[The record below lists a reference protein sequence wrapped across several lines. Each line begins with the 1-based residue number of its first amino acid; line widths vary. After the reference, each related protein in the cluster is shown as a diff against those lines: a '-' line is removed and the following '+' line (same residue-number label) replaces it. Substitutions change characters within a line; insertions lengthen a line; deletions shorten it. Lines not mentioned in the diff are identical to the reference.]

1 MTEYEMASLWV
12 DTFGLVQMT
21 TSLFFTALS
30 AFMVAS
36 FVAAHRLTPTMTAI
50 AIGLFLLFSAVVLF
64 ALSRQLLAF
73 QGLVLEMQR
82 VADASNGL
90 AWHAVARTPAPILSV
105 ALTVAISVYAL
116 ATVAAVYFF
125 FHCRTVNRR
134 AEASELLPSG

>member
-12 DTFGLVQMT
+12 DTFGLVQIT

-36 FVAAHRLTPTMTAI
+36 FVAAHRLTATMTAV
-50 AIGLFLLFSAVVLF
+50 AMGLFVLFNAVVLF

-90 AWHAVARTPAPILSV
+90 AWHVVARTPAPVLSL
-105 ALTVAISVYAL
+105 ALTATIWVYVL
-116 ATVAAVYFF
+116 ATVAAIYFF
-125 FHCRTVNRR
+125 FHCRAVNRK
-134 AEASELLPSG
+134 AEAGELLPKG